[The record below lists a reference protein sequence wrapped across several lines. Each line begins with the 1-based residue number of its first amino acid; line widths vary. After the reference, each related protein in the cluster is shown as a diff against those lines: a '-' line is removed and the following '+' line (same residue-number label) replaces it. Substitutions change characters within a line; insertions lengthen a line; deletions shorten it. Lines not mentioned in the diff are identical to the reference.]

1 MDVMLISSTG
11 GHFRTLIDLK
21 PFWQNRQ
28 HCWITQKS
36 QSTESVLNK
45 EKVYWAFGP
54 TNRNLNN
61 LVKNLVL
68 AWKVISQEQ
77 PKLIVTTGAGESVPF
92 VIVGKLFGSKIIF
105 IESITRVEELSLS
118 AKLVLP
124 LINRLYVRWPQL
136 QVKYP
141 HAELI
146 PV

>member
-1 MDVMLISSTG
+1 MLISSTG

-105 IESITRVEELSLS
+105 IESITRFEELSLS